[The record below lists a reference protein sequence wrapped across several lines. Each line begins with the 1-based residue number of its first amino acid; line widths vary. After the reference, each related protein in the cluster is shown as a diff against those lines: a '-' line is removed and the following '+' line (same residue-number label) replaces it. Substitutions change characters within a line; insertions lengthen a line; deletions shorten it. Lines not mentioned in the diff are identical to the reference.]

1 MCGPSLA
8 FAVHLSCNMRLL
20 ITILFLTG
28 TLACA
33 ETVQRSE
40 SEQFRP
46 DDRWFAQM
54 AERDGQRLR
63 QIRDETD
70 GEPAILSQR
79 QSPSSLAVAAAE
91 HTPEGPAIVQRA
103 IAAKPLD
110 GQTLLVRSLRK

>member
-1 MCGPSLA
+1 
-8 FAVHLSCNMRLL
+8 MRLL

-40 SEQFRP
+40 AEQFRP

-63 QIRDETD
+63 QIFHETD
-70 GEPAILSQR
+70 GEPAIISHR
-79 QSPSSLAVAAAE
+79 QSPSSLTVAVAERTAD
-91 HTPEGPAIVQRA
+91 GPAVIQRA
-103 IAAKPLD
+103 VAVKPVD